1 MTAKSRVRAFSLKLR
16 MAVLKDRRAEL
27 KERILQELKR
37 PAPCAQTLRMLKRR
51 KLTLKDELARHE
63 GLLRTLDA
71 MGHRAGLQSGNQLG
85 RV

>member
-1 MTAKSRVRAFSLKLR
+1 MNAKGRVRAFSLKLR
-16 MAVLKDRRAEL
+16 MAVLKERRAEL
-27 KERILQELKR
+27 KQRILTELKR

-63 GLLRTLDA
+63 GLLRTLEA
-71 MGHRAGLQSGNQLG
+71 MRPQPEQQLG

>member
-1 MTAKSRVRAFSLKLR
+1 
-16 MAVLKDRRAEL
+16 MAVLRERRAEL
-27 KERILQELKR
+27 KQRILQELKR

-71 MGHRAGLQSGNQLG
+71 LSHRDGIRPDGQLG
-85 RV
+85 RA